1 MTRGAVVVLGKIDRN
16 FGAGMTGSV
25 AYIYYSS
32 KQNLENLNK
41 EYVKTEDL
49 TSADLNLVWR
59 MIRSHKFHTGSP
71 LGDRILNE
79 WESSSKNRFVKI
91 TPKAMDA
98 VDVDQIYSQQISMRL
113 SEMETKKR

>member
-1 MTRGAVVVLGKIDRN
+1 MTRGTVVVLGEIGRN
-16 FGAGMTGSV
+16 FGAGMTGGV

-32 KQNLENLNK
+32 KQNLVNLNK
-41 EYVKTEDL
+41 EYVKTESL
-49 TSADLNLVWR
+49 SSSDLNLVWR
-59 MIRSHKFHTGSP
+59 MLRSHKFHTGSP

-113 SEMETKKR
+113 SEMDAKKR